1 MLPLSIVSCRCLVNT
16 LQYGTGTSCE
26 QRGRVCERPG
36 SRAGEGWKGGA
47 SAVNVH
53 SADSGTSGEL
63 ERVLHTGP
71 FHLALRAA
79 IEARGLALHRV
90 RHRLA
95 LRGINVGVTSLSY
108 WQQGARRPRR
118 PESLSAVRA
127 LEDILELPAES
138 LLRLLARTDDGIQDR
153 PASRSYQ
160 TLFER
165 SDVLRMLLAQL
176 GSPLDGGL
184 HTLDHWERVRIGA
197 CRELLSRSSQQAVR
211 AHRDGVD
218 RYLAIHHGDPGC
230 APERVRVRA
239 GENCRVGRV
248 RWSTSAQLV
257 VTELLFDTRLRSGE
271 TYVFGYAFED
281 GTGGVSHEYVRG
293 FSFGGGQYV
302 LQVGFDAAQLPVRCR
317 SFARTSAGARPS
329 ATQEL
334 TLRGE
339 SRTVHLVRHPAGP
352 GILGIGW
359 EWA

>member
-1 MLPLSIVSCRCLVNT
+1 M
-16 LQYGTGTSCE
+16 
-26 QRGRVCERPG
+26 
-36 SRAGEGWKGGA
+36 
-47 SAVNVH
+47 NVH
-53 SADSGTSGEL
+53 STETGTPGGL
-63 ERVLHTGP
+63 DRILRTGP

-95 LRGINVGVTSLSY
+95 QRGIHVGVTSLSY

-118 PESLSAVRA
+118 AESLRAVRA
-127 LEDILELPAES
+127 LEDVLGLPDGS
-138 LLRLLARTDDGIQDR
+138 LLRLLAPADDGGRER

-160 TLFER
+160 SLFER
-165 SDVLRMLLAQL
+165 PDVLRELLAEL
-176 GSPLDGGL
+176 DSPLDGGL

-197 CRELLSRSSQQAVR
+197 RRELLTRSSQQAVR
-211 AHRDGVD
+211 AHRDGID
-218 RYLAIHHGDPGC
+218 RCLAIHYGDTGC

-248 RWSTSAQLV
+248 RWSEGAPVV

-293 FSFGGGQYV
+293 FRFGGGPYV
-302 LQVGFDAAQLPVRCR
+302 LQVGFDAEELPVRCH

-329 ATQEL
+329 GAQEL
-334 TLRGE
+334 TLSGA
-339 SRTVHLVRHPAGP
+339 SRTVHLVRHSAGP